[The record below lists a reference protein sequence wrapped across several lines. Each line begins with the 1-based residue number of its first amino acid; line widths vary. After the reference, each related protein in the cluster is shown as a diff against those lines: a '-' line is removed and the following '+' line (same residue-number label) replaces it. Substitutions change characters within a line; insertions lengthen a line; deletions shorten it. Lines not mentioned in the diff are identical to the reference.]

1 MRGQLPPDLGDG
13 GGGLLGEDDGP
24 ALDHCEGVQQ
34 RALGMLDR
42 GFVMMVVTLIVILIV
57 TLITCLRWLLMSA
70 GVIPTMPNPIQ

>member
-13 GGGLLGEDDGP
+13 GGGFLGEDDGP
-24 ALDHCEGVQQ
+24 APNHCEGVQQ

-42 GFVMMVVTLIVILIV
+42 GFVVMIVTLIV